1 MGSEMCIRD
10 SFFIRALLAGIGVA
24 LVAGPLGCFVVWR
37 RMAYFGDTLSHAA
50 LLGVALALLF
60 EVNVTLAVFVVS
72 VGVSMSLLLLQKRAP
87 LSADAL
93 LGLLSHS
100 ALALG
105 LVLLAFLTWLRFDLM
120 GLLFGDIL
128 SVSKVD
134 VGIIWAGGALV
145 LAILAKIWR
154 PLFAGTVNRE
164 LAVAEGMPYE
174 RANIIFMLLL
184 AAVIAISIK
193 IVGVLL
199 ITAMLIIPAAAARRF
214 ALGPEQMVLIAM
226 VIGALS
232 VIAGLYGSWEWDT
245 PTGPSI
251 VVASLLGFI
260 IAMTPFANIMKKKND
275 EARTKRTGA
284 K

>member
-1 MGSEMCIRD
+1 MLD
-10 SFFIRALLAGIGVA
+10 DFFIRALLAGIGVA

-105 LVLLAFLTWLRFDLM
+105 VVLLAFLTWLRFDLM

-128 SVSKVD
+128 SVSKMD
-134 VGIIWAGGALV
+134 IGIIWIGGIAV

-214 ALGPEQMVLIAM
+214 ALGPEKMVLIAM

-232 VIAGLYGSWEWDT
+232 VIAGLYSSWEWDT

-275 EARTKRTGA
+275 VAGTKHTGA

>member
-1 MGSEMCIRD
+1 MFD
-10 SFFIRALLAGIGVA
+10 DFFIRALLAGIGVA

-60 EVNVTLAVFVVS
+60 EVNVTLAVFFVS

-128 SVSKVD
+128 SVSKMD
-134 VGIIWAGGALV
+134 VGIIWVGGIMV

-154 PLFAGTVNRE
+154 PLFAGTVNKE

-174 RANIIFMLLL
+174 RANIVFMLLL

-214 ALGPEQMVLIAM
+214 ALGPEQMVVIAM

-232 VIAGLYGSWEWDT
+232 VVVGLYGSWEWDT

-275 EARTKRTGA
+275 VTRTEHTGG

>member
-1 MGSEMCIRD
+1 MLD
-10 SFFIRALLAGIGVA
+10 DFFMRALFAVVGVA
-24 LVAGPLGCFVVWR
+24 LVVGPLGCFVMWR

-50 LLGVALALLF
+50 LLGVAVALLL

-72 VGVSMSLLLLQKRAP
+72 VVVSMSLLLLQKRAP

-105 LVLLAFLTWLRFDLM
+105 LVLLAFLTWIRFDLT

-128 SVSKVD
+128 SVSKAD
-134 VGIIWAGGALV
+134 VGIIWGGGALV
-145 LAILAKIWR
+145 LAILAVIWR
-154 PLFAGTVNRE
+154 PLFAGTVNQE
-164 LAVAEGMPYE
+164 LAVAEGMSYE
-174 RANIIFMLLL
+174 RANIVFLLLL

-214 ALGPEQMVLIAM
+214 ALGPEQMVIYAM
-226 VIGALS
+226 ILGALS
-232 VIAGLYGSWEWDT
+232 VMAGLAGSWQWDT

-251 VVASLLGFI
+251 VVASLLSFI

-275 EARTKRTGA
+275 AAMVESKGTK
-284 K
+284 

>member
-1 MGSEMCIRD
+1 MLD
-10 SFFIRALLAGIGVA
+10 DFFIRALLAGIGVA

-128 SVSKVD
+128 SVSKMD
-134 VGIIWAGGALV
+134 IGIIWIGGIAV

-214 ALGPEQMVLIAM
+214 ALGPEKMVLIAM

-232 VIAGLYGSWEWDT
+232 VIAGLYSSWEWDT

-275 EARTKRTGA
+275 VAGTKHTGA

>member
-1 MGSEMCIRD
+1 MLD
-10 SFFIRALLAGIGVA
+10 DFFIRALLAGIGVA

-128 SVSKVD
+128 SVSKMD
-134 VGIIWAGGALV
+134 IGIIWIGGIAV

-154 PLFAGTVNRE
+154 PLFAGTVNKE

-214 ALGPEQMVLIAM
+214 ALGPEKMVLIAM

-232 VIAGLYGSWEWDT
+232 VIAGLYSSWEWDT

-275 EARTKRTGA
+275 VAGTKHTGA

>member
-1 MGSEMCIRD
+1 MLD
-10 SFFIRALLAGIGVA
+10 DFFIRALLAGIGVA